1 MTTPPLHNYSA
12 APWVDGTPVYMRP
25 ADLSR
30 KRVIAS
36 YLQQAWWMEMMPM
49 PALSFVDFL
58 GSRHSRPVCW
68 IVIISRSYTWQ
79 QLIDYGGIYLKWRT
93 WATLRQLSA
102 VPLSISWLG
111 CYVVYDLADG
121 LYSQHIA
128 NIADVRATAV
138 DPRGATNDTEQAVLV
153 QHLERIG

>member
-12 APWVDGTPVYMRP
+12 APWTDGTPVYMRP

-49 PALSFVDFL
+49 PPLSFVDFL
-58 GSRHSRPVCW
+58 GVRHSRPVAW
-68 IVIISRSYTWQ
+68 VVIISRNYTWQ
-79 QLIDYGGIYLKWRT
+79 QLMDLGGIYLKWRT
-93 WATLRQLSA
+93 WATLRQLSSI
-102 VPLSISWLG
+102 PLSISWLG

-138 DPRGATNDTEQAVLV
+138 DPRGAPNDREPAVLV
-153 QHLERIG
+153 THLERVG

>member
-1 MTTPPLHNYSA
+1 MTAPLHSYSA
-12 APWVDGTPVYMRP
+12 APWTDGTPVYMRP

-36 YLQQAWWMEMMPM
+36 YLQQAWWMEMAPM
-49 PALSFVDFL
+49 PPLSFVDFL
-58 GSRHSRPVCW
+58 GSRHSRPVAW
-68 IVIISRSYTWQ
+68 VVIISRNYTWQ
-79 QLIDYGGIYLKWRT
+79 QLMDLGGIYLKWRT

-102 VPLSISWLG
+102 VPLSVAWLG

-128 NIADVRATAV
+128 NIADVRAIAV
-138 DPRGATNDTEQAVLV
+138 DPRGAPNDTEQAVLV
-153 QHLERIG
+153 THLERIG